1 MVGIGTKLTLAEYL
15 ALPDGDVYYE
25 FVDGEAI
32 PKVSPKYFHSTLQ
45 FALCRLIGV
54 WCKSRGRVL
63 PEWAI
68 LLKRQGKD
76 WAPVPDLTYISYA
89 RLPKSW
95 RRNEACPAI
104 PELAIEIIS
113 PDQSMKEFEEK
124 AKDYLA
130 AGVTRVWV
138 IDPEAILISSFFPD
152 GSSQVYTN
160 NMLIVDELLPGLELT
175 TIQIFEEAELID

>member
-1 MVGIGTKLTLAEYL
+1 MVGIGTKLTLEDFL

-25 FVDGEAI
+25 LVDGLAV
-32 PKVSPKYFHSTLQ
+32 PKMSPKFFHSSLQ
-45 FALCRLIGV
+45 GALCRLIRV
-54 WCKSRGRVL
+54 WCKGLGRVL

-76 WAPVPDLTYISYA
+76 WAPVPDLTYISYE

-104 PELAIEIIS
+104 PELVIEIIS

-130 AGVTRVWV
+130 AGIPRVWV
-138 IDPEAILISSFFPD
+138 VDPEAILIRSFFPD
-152 GSSQVYTN
+152 GSSQVYTDH
-160 NMLIVDELLPGLELT
+160 MPIVDELLPGLELT
-175 TIQIFEEAELID
+175 TRRIFEEAELID

>member
-1 MVGIGTKLTLAEYL
+1 MVGIGTKLTLEEFL
-15 ALPDGDVYYE
+15 ALPDGDIYYE

-68 LLKRQGKD
+68 LLKRLGKD
-76 WAPVPDLTYISYA
+76 WAPVPDLTYISYE

-104 PELAIEIIS
+104 PELVIEIIS
-113 PDQSMKEFEEK
+113 PGQTMQEFEEK

-130 AGVTRVWV
+130 AGVPRVWV
-138 IDPEAILISSFFPD
+138 IDPEAILIRSFLTD
-152 GSSQVYTN
+152 GLSQVYTN
-160 NMLIVDELLPGLELT
+160 NTLIVDELLPGLELT
-175 TIQIFEEAELID
+175 TRLIFEEAELID